1 MQGLDGDV
9 NDLKGT
15 VSTVQQTATGLT
27 STVTQQGQT
36 ISEIRQDLDSIN
48 LTGYV
53 TFNDL
58 ETSGSTTINGS
69 NITTGYISANR
80 LSGGT
85 IDADTINVNNLNAAN
100 LTKGLISANRISDA
114 SNYLTNLYATNVYN
128 AINYA
133 QNVQLV
139 SSGAAGLE
147 NNGTVLRTNG
157 VYIKKNGSLT
167 LLATWQQMA
176 DGGTTTTKTAVFG

>member
-27 STVTQQGQT
+27 STVTQQRQT

-58 ETSGSTTINGS
+58 KTSGSTTINGD
-69 NITTGYISANR
+69 NITTGSISANR
-80 LSGGT
+80 ISGGT
-85 IDADTINVNNLNAAN
+85 IDANTINVNNLNAAN
-100 LTKGLISANRISDA
+100 LTRGLISANRISDA
-114 SNYLTNLYATNVYN
+114 SNYLTTLYASTVYN
-128 AINYA
+128 GINYA
-133 QNVQLV
+133 QTLQLV
-139 SSGAAGLE
+139 ASSAAGLE
-147 NNGTVLRTNG
+147 NNGTVLKPNG
-157 VYIKKNGSLT
+157 VYLKNGGSAT

-176 DGGTTTTKTAVFG
+176 EGGTTTTKTAVFG